1 MKADGLSVARI
12 ERCGHSEV
20 RVPCRARSPDA
31 LRSSSTAALYPD
43 GGELKATSNIY
54 GDWERR
60 RKFEAAQMKGAFVTQ
75 DLSPVRSDQLSV
87 SPTGFPI
94 GDTFKKWA
102 G

>member
-1 MKADGLSVARI
+1 
-12 ERCGHSEV
+12 
-20 RVPCRARSPDA
+20 
-31 LRSSSTAALYPD
+31 
-43 GGELKATSNIY
+43 
-54 GDWERR
+54 
-60 RKFEAAQMKGAFVTQ
+60 MKGAFVTQ